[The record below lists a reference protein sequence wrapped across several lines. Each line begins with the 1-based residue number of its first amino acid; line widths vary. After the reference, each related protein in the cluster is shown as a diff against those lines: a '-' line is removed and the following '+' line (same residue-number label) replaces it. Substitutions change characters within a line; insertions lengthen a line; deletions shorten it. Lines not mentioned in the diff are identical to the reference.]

1 MADHHI
7 PPLLQLQGVSVRF
20 GEVMALSDISLS
32 IQPGEVVALVG
43 SNGSGKTTLLRTL
56 HGQVRHSGERHVR
69 EADAQGRLLVQR
81 MVYQRP
87 FMLRLSAANNLRLA
101 LWLGAVPRSLW
112 AARTEQALQRVGLAG
127 LGGRPARAMSGG
139 QQQRLALARA
149 WAVQPDVLFLDEPTA
164 SLDPTAKKEVEA
176 LLEGFAAEGTTL
188 VMSTHNLG
196 QAKRLARRVVYLEA
210 GRVVVDEAADTFF
223 GPAEHTGEG
232 TRLAGIH
239 RLNSFL
245 KGELTWHIE

>member
-1 MADHHI
+1 MADGMN
-7 PPLLQLQGVSVRF
+7 PFLLQLTGVSVRF
-20 GEVMALSDISLS
+20 GEVMALSDIHLH
-32 IQPGEVVALVG
+32 IAPGEVVALVG
-43 SNGSGKTTLLRTL
+43 SNGSGKTTLLRAL
-56 HGQVRHSGERHVR
+56 HGKLSHSGQRQVL
-69 EADAQGRLLVQR
+69 ATNAQGRPLVQR

-87 FMLRLSAANNLRLA
+87 FMLRLSALNNLRLA
-101 LWLGAVPRSLW
+101 LWMGGVPRAQW
-112 AARTEQALQRVGLAG
+112 TARAELALQRVGLAG

-164 SLDPTAKKEVEA
+164 SLDPTAKKEVET

-196 QAKRLARRVVYLEA
+196 QAKRLARRVVYLDA
-210 GRVVVDEAADTFF
+210 GRIVVDESAESFFSDAAHSGD
-223 GPAEHTGEG
+223 GV
-232 TRLAGIH
+232 RSAGIS

-245 KGELTWHIE
+245 KGELTWHME